1 MDKAYTDK
9 TLAASQREM
18 VEIFSK
24 CTTTDEIR
32 HHIEHSAIQ
41 PELKSWLL
49 GCNPEMLETAASLV
63 TNWGSTDS
71 TDGVGQ

>member
-18 VEIFSK
+18 VEIFSQ
-24 CTTTDEIR
+24 CTTTDEIL
-32 HHIEHSAIQ
+32 HHIELSSIQ

-49 GCNPEMLETAASLV
+49 SCNPDMLETAASLV
-63 TNWGSTDS
+63 SKWGSTDPE
-71 TDGVGQ
+71 DGVGQ

>member
-9 TLAASQREM
+9 DLAASQREM
-18 VEIFSK
+18 VEIFAK
-24 CTTTDEIR
+24 YTTTDEIL

-49 GCNPEMLETAASLV
+49 SCNPDMLETAASLV
-63 TNWGSTDS
+63 TKWGSIDPG
-71 TDGVGQ
+71 DGVGQ

>member
-18 VEIFSK
+18 VEIFAQ
-24 CTTTDEIR
+24 CTTTDEILY
-32 HHIEHSAIQ
+32 HIEQSAIQ

-49 GCNPEMLETAASLV
+49 SCNPDMLETAASLV
-63 TNWGSTDS
+63 TKWGSTDPA
-71 TDGVGQ
+71 DGVGQ